1 MTAAQP
7 PRATLRTLDEIKT
20 YLAESPQPI
29 FYISRSA
36 TNLLGVDRVVGGFRY
51 VTLSD
56 SWDGAHPHAFAPTN
70 VPKLEPRGNLNVVNW
85 LLANDQVQAYIR
97 RSTPAGYTP
106 QVVISMFDEESER
119 LCRELGY
126 ELIMPPVKLRE
137 RLDSKIVTTQI
148 GNDAGA
154 QSVPNILTTV
164 SGWDDLRE
172 QAAAAGL
179 GDDLVVQLPYG
190 DSGRTTF
197 FVTSQADFDRV
208 AGEISG
214 GGSAAPEIK
223 VMRRI
228 NHRSF
233 AADAVITRAGT
244 VVGPVLR
251 EITGHPELTQYKGG
265 WAGSELYPGL
275 ISEQTRQRAVSLV
288 QRFSDR
294 LAEEG
299 YRGTLGIDL
308 LVDTDSGEVYL
319 GELNPRITGSAS
331 HSNLQGLSTTPA
343 TGREATDAQT
353 TLPMFAYHVLEYS
366 GADFELDLDEI
377 QAERGRALDGQTWS
391 TLVIQHQRPATE
403 RTDVAP
409 RTGRY
414 RIGAGGS
421 LEFLSPDLDWQ
432 EIDEP
437 DEAFWFRSSGPGE
450 IVSRGVDI
458 GMLITR
464 RRSQEEH
471 HALNAETKRLIPSLL
486 GKYEGKR
493 LPTIQLYWRAGLR
506 RLRGE

>member
-7 PRATLRTLDEIKT
+7 PKATLRTLAEIKT
-20 YLAESPQPI
+20 YLAESLQPI

-36 TNLLGVDRVVGGFRY
+36 TNLLGVDRAVGGFRY
-51 VTLSD
+51 ITLSD
-56 SWDGAHPHAFAPTN
+56 SWDGANPHSFSPTN
-70 VPKLEPRGNLNVVNW
+70 VPKLEPRGNLNVVKW
-85 LLANDQVQAYIR
+85 LLGNEQVQAYIR
-97 RSTPAGYTP
+97 KHTPAGFTP
-106 QVVISMFDEESER
+106 QVVISMFDEAAER

-126 ELIMPPVKLRE
+126 ELIMPPVQLRE
-137 RLDSKIVTTQI
+137 HLDSKIVTTQI

-164 SGWDDLRE
+164 ASWDDLRS
-172 QAAAAGL
+172 QADAAGL
-179 GDDLVVQLPYG
+179 GAELVVQLPYG

-197 FVTSQADFDRV
+197 FVSSEQDFDRV

-214 GGSAAPEIK
+214 TGSSAPTIK

-251 EITGHPELTQYKGG
+251 EVTGHPELTQYKGG
-265 WAGSELYPGL
+265 WAGSELYADVIP
-275 ISEQTRQRAVSLV
+275 EDTRQRAVDLV

-294 LAEEG
+294 LALEG

-308 LVDTDSGEVYL
+308 LVDTDTGEVYL

-331 HSNLQGLSTTPA
+331 HSNLQGLSHSP
-343 TGREATDAQT
+343 GGHEAQS

-366 GADFELDLDEI
+366 GAEFTLDLEEI
-377 QAERGRALDGQTWS
+377 QAERSRALGHQTWS

-403 RTDVAP
+403 RTVVAP

-414 RIGAGGS
+414 RIGPGGA
-421 LEFLSPDLDWQ
+421 LEFLSADIDWQ
-432 EIDEP
+432 EIAEP

-450 IVSRGVDI
+450 IVAHGVDV

-464 RRSQEEH
+464 RRAQEEH
-471 HALNAETKRLIPSLL
+471 YALTADTKQLIPSILA
-486 GKYEGKR
+486 KYEGKR

>member
-7 PRATLRTLDEIKT
+7 PQATLRTLDEIKK

-36 TNLLGVDRVVGGFRY
+36 TNLLGVDRAVGGFRY

-56 SWDGAHPHAFAPTN
+56 SWDGANPHGFAPTN

-97 RSTPAGYTP
+97 KNTPAGYTP
-106 QVVISMFDEESER
+106 QVVISMFDEASER
-119 LCRELGY
+119 LCKELGY

-137 RLDSKIVTTQI
+137 HLDSKIVTTQI
-148 GNDAGA
+148 GNDANA

-164 SGWDDLRE
+164 TGWEDLRA
-172 QAAAAGL
+172 QADAAGL
-179 GDDLVVQLPYG
+179 GSDLVVQLPYG

-197 FVTSQADFDRV
+197 FVTSQPDFDRV
-208 AGEISG
+208 AGEIAG
-214 GGSAAPEIK
+214 TGPSAPTVK

-251 EITGHPELTQYKGG
+251 EVTGHPELTQYKGG
-265 WAGSELYPGL
+265 WAGSELYPEV
-275 ISEQTRQRAVSLV
+275 ISEETRQRAVALV

-308 LVDTDSGEVYL
+308 LVDTDTGEVYL

-331 HSNLQGLSTTPA
+331 HSNLQGLSGTP
-343 TGREATDAQT
+343 GGHEEQT

-366 GADFELDLDEI
+366 GADFTLDLAEI
-377 QAERGRALDGQTWS
+377 QAERSRALGHQTWT

-403 RTDVAP
+403 RTIVAP

-414 RIGAGGS
+414 RIGSGGS
-421 LEFLSPDLDWQ
+421 LEFLSPDIDWQ
-432 EIDEP
+432 EIAEP
-437 DEAFWFRSSGPGE
+437 NEAFWFRSSGPGE
-450 IVSRGVDI
+450 IVSKGVDV

-464 RRSQEEH
+464 RRAQEEH
-471 HALNAETKRLIPSLL
+471 HALNAGTKQLIPSILA
-486 GKYEGKR
+486 KYEGKT